1 MIPAK
6 DLFYG
11 IVDNGIKVDIFQA
24 EESLFLIKLFLKNS
38 NEIDKSSFTILFR
51 TLQYVFTKELTLAI
65 TKLYEEE
72 KKDKRYK
79 IRSIPYALKLL
90 EESANELIIEQKPS
104 FIKKLVKCGFN
115 EDYLNR
121 LDDAQI
127 TNETVKYFHDNL
139 PPFVLKDFK
148 NMSKSLNALKTAR
161 NKVIAHSEAILTS
174 DLPRTTWDEIEQLID
189 YAKEFLGIV
198 GIGYLSIAYEDD
210 NGNHFLSSDA
220 KRTTR
225 AMERLLQKAGI
236 LSEDGSSPLML

>member
-1 MIPAK
+1 
-6 DLFYG
+6 
-11 IVDNGIKVDIFQA
+11 
-24 EESLFLIKLFLKNS
+24 
-38 NEIDKSSFTILFR
+38 
-51 TLQYVFTKELTLAI
+51 
-65 TKLYEEE
+65 
-72 KKDKRYK
+72 
-79 IRSIPYALKLL
+79 
-90 EESANELIIEQKPS
+90 
-104 FIKKLVKCGFN
+104 
-115 EDYLNR
+115 
-121 LDDAQI
+121 
-127 TNETVKYFHDNL
+127 
-139 PPFVLKDFK
+139 
-148 NMSKSLNALKTAR
+148 MSKSLNALKTAR